1 MRVGLGYDVH
11 PLVEGR
17 DLILGGVKIPYK
29 KGLKGHSDSDVIL
42 HAVCD
47 ALLGAAAQGDIGQQF
62 PDTDQ
67 QFKGISSLELLK
79 RTNQIIAEAGFKIN
93 NIDIT
98 LVLEEPRIGPF
109 REQMQANIAGALS
122 IDPDQ
127 VGVKATTSE
136 GMGFVGLGQGAAA
149 YCICSIE

>member
-29 KGLKGHSDSDVIL
+29 RGLKGHSDSDVIL

-79 RTNQIIAEAGFKIN
+79 RTNQIIAESGFKIN

-109 REQMQANIAGALS
+109 REQMQANIAKALS

>member
-29 KGLKGHSDSDVIL
+29 KGLKGHSDSDIIL

-47 ALLGAAAQGDIGQQF
+47 ALLGAAAQGDIGQHF

-67 QFKGISSLELLK
+67 QFKGISSLELLI
-79 RTNQIIAEAGFKIN
+79 RTNQIIAEAGFKVN

-98 LVLEEPRIGPF
+98 LVLEVPKIGPF

-136 GMGFVGLGQGAAA
+136 GMGFVGSGRGAAA
-149 YCICSIE
+149 YCICCIE

>member
-29 KGLKGHSDSDVIL
+29 RGLKGHSDSDVIL

-79 RTNQIIAEAGFKIN
+79 RTNQIIAESGFKIN

>member
-29 KGLKGHSDSDVIL
+29 RGLKGHSDSDVIL

-79 RTNQIIAEAGFKIN
+79 RTNQIIAESGFKIN

-98 LVLEEPRIGPF
+98 LVLEEPRIDPF